1 MPEMTYYWKMFTD
14 IMVFMLPPDEIGQL
28 NEVISEE
35 RKREGREGI
44 SEDMGMRKNRER
56 EGER

>member
-1 MPEMTYYWKMFTD
+1 MPEMTYYWKRFMD

-44 SEDMGMRKNRER
+44 SEDMG
-56 EGER
+56 

>member
-1 MPEMTYYWKMFTD
+1 MD

-35 RKREGREGI
+35 KKREGRERI